1 MSRAR
6 GNSFVEEF
14 AVEKRIKVSND
25 DTDDSGSSTNGES
38 EERLKKMADAIKV
51 VLEVDY
57 LLE

>member
-1 MSRAR
+1 MSRVR

-51 VLEVDY
+51 VLEVNY
-57 LLE
+57 MF